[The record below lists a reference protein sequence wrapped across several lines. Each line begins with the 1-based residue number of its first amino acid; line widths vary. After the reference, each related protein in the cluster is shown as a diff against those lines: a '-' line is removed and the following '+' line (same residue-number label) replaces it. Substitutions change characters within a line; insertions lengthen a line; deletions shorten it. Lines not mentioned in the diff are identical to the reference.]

1 MQLHRRRDARAPY
14 HLDVGGVGGKRN
26 MCPVGGWTSSE
37 GEINMARPA
46 GSISRCRVFWWSAN
60 ERVVPDDSRQVL
72 VE

>member
-1 MQLHRRRDARAPY
+1 M
-14 HLDVGGVGGKRN
+14 DV
-26 MCPVGGWTSSE
+26 SE
-37 GEINMARPA
+37 GEINMARLS